1 MKRIGATDLF
11 EFCGDIS
18 DLPRH
23 YRFLVEDGYGN
34 QRIQYDPY
42 SFMPL
47 LGEAELVE
55 FNAGRHTAAYRFLG
69 ANARSVGGI
78 EGTLF
83 ALWAPNAE
91 RVSVVGN
98 FNEWDGR
105 CHPMRIRGQSGV
117 WELFLPELG
126 EGPYK
131 FEVRQRETGTVVLKS
146 DPYAKFTEQRPAT
159 ASLIMPE
166 SRYAWNDQRW
176 LTRRARQ
183 DWKSRPMATYEA
195 HLGSWRRSHENRFL
209 SYGELAGQ
217 LAAYA
222 GDLRFTHVELLPV
235 SEHPLD
241 ESWGY
246 QTTGYYSPT
255 SRHGTPDEFRALVDH
270 CHQQNIGVLLDWVP
284 AHFPRD
290 AHALAKFDGTS
301 LYEYHDFWKAEHRDW
316 GTLVFN
322 YERNEVR
329 CFLISNALYWLREFH
344 IDGLRV
350 DAVASML
357 YLDFS
362 RQGESWVPNRY
373 GGNQNLEAIDFI
385 CELNKAIE
393 RERPD
398 CLMIA
403 EESTDWLGVTAPT
416 SAGGLGFHLKWNMGW
431 MHDTLNYF
439 AEDPIH
445 RRHHQDW
452 LTFGPTYAFNENFVL
467 PLSHDEVVHLKRS
480 LFGKMPGDDW
490 QRFANLRLLYAY
502 QWSFPG
508 KKLLFMGGEFAQPGE
523 WNATESLPWHRL
535 DEPGPG
541 GVSALLADLNRLQQ
555 SYAALAYWDCDPRGF
570 EWLDGD
576 NRDMSVI
583 AFMRHAPEQTVVTV
597 LNFTP
602 VVRHDYRVGV
612 PQEGRYQEIMN
623 SDLACYGGSDVH
635 NAGLIGSEPVP
646 WHGRGQSIVLTL
658 PPLAAVMLIRRRTA
672 E

>member
-1 MKRIGATDLF
+1 MKRIGDTDLF

-47 LGEAELVE
+47 LGEAELAE

-105 CHPMRIRGQSGV
+105 RHPMRIRGQSGV

-146 DPYAKFTEQRPAT
+146 DPYAKFTERRPAT
-159 ASLIMPE
+159 ASLVMPE
-166 SRYAWNDQRW
+166 SRYAWNDQGW

-183 DWKSRPMATYEA
+183 DWKSRPMATYEV

-270 CHQQNIGVLLDWVP
+270 CHQQNVGVLLDWVP

-301 LYEYHDFWKAEHRDW
+301 LYEYHDFWKAEHKDW

-385 CELNKAIE
+385 CELNKAID

-403 EESTDWLGVTAPT
+403 EESTDWQGVTAPT

-431 MHDTLNYF
+431 MHDTLDYF
-439 AEDPIH
+439 AKDPIH
-445 RRHHQDW
+445 RKHHQNW

-490 QRFANLRLLYAY
+490 QRFANLRLLYTY
-502 QWSFPG
+502 QWTFPG
-508 KKLLFMGGEFAQPGE
+508 KKLLFMGGEFAQMSE

-535 DEPGPG
+535 DEPRPA
-541 GVSALLADLNRLQQ
+541 GVSSLLADLNRLMQ
-555 SYAALAYWDCDPRGF
+555 SHPALAFWDCDPRGF

-576 NRDMSVI
+576 NRDMSII
-583 AFMRHAPEQTVVTV
+583 AFMRHAPKQTFIVV

-602 VVRHDYRVGV
+602 VIRHDYRVGV
-612 PQEGRYQEIMN
+612 PEEGRYEEIMN
-623 SDLACYGGSDVH
+623 SDLSRYGGSDVR
-635 NAGLIGSEPVP
+635 NTGLIVSEAVP
-646 WHGRGQSIVLTL
+646 WHGRGHSIVLTV
-658 PPLAAVMLIRRRTA
+658 PPLAGVILVRRSA